1 MNNSFVI
8 GADIGGSHIS
18 VALVDLNTGSIVS
31 DSAVRGHVNAHGT
44 AGEIFEAWAAV
55 INKVLQSAKSS
66 SISKIGLAM
75 PNPVDYESGISYIKD
90 IDKYDSLYGLNIK
103 ELLAKELGLLS
114 SDIKMKNDAGC
125 FLQGETFGGAAKGY
139 KNAIGLT
146 IGTGIG
152 TARYHNGVAED
163 ADLWHSP
170 FKDSIVED
178 YISSRWFVKRY
189 AERSGNTV
197 KNVKELAALYVSD
210 QHAQDVFTEFSENI
224 SAFLVSFIK
233 IDNPDVIVI
242 GGNIANASSLFFPA
256 IEKHLSTH
264 GLHIPIHKAILGEE
278 AAIIGAASCWYERKH
293 TSLNSI
299 IL

>member
-1 MNNSFVI
+1 MNNSLVI

-18 VALVDLNTGSIVS
+18 VALVDLQSGSIVPNS
-31 DSAVRGHVNAHGT
+31 SERGHVNAHGT
-44 AGEIFEAWAAV
+44 ADEIFKAWAAV
-55 INKVLQSAKSS
+55 ISKVLATSKTP
-66 SISKIGLAM
+66 ITKIGLAM

-90 IDKYDSLYGLNIK
+90 IDKYDALYGLNIK

-125 FLQGETFGGAAKGY
+125 FLQGESFGGAAKGY
-139 KNAIGLT
+139 NDVIGLT

-163 ADLWHSP
+163 ADLWHTP

-189 AERSGNTV
+189 AEHSGKTA

-210 QHAQDVFTEFSENI
+210 KHAQDVFTEFSENL
-224 SAFLVSFIK
+224 SAFLISFIA
-233 IDNPDVIVI
+233 IDKPELIVI
-242 GGNIANASSLFFPA
+242 GGNIANASSLFFPDVQ
-256 IEKHLSTH
+256 KHLSAH
-264 GLHIPIHKAILGEE
+264 SLDIPIHKAILGEE

>member
-1 MNNSFVI
+1 MNNSLVI

-18 VALVDLNTGSIVS
+18 VALVDLKSGSIVPHS
-31 DSAVRGHVNAHGT
+31 SERGHVNAHGT
-44 AGEIFEAWAAV
+44 ANEIFKAWAAV
-55 INKVLQSAKSS
+55 ISKVLSTSKT
-66 SISKIGLAM
+66 SITKIGLAM
-75 PNPVDYESGISYIKD
+75 PNPVDYESGVSYIKD
-90 IDKYDSLYGLNIK
+90 IDKYDALYGLNIK
-103 ELLAKELGLLS
+103 ELLSRELGLLS

-125 FLQGETFGGAAKGY
+125 FLQGESFGGAAKGY
-139 KNAIGLT
+139 NDVIGLT

-189 AERSGNTV
+189 AERSGKTV
-197 KNVKELAALYVSD
+197 KNVKELASLYVSD
-210 QHAQDVFTEFSENI
+210 KHAQDVFTEFSENL
-224 SAFLVSFIK
+224 SEFLISFIEMDK
-233 IDNPDVIVI
+233 PELIVI
-242 GGNIANASSLFFPA
+242 GGNIANASSLFFPNV
-256 IEKHLSTH
+256 EKHLSAH
-264 GLHIPIHKAILGEE
+264 AIHIPIHKAILGEE